1 MATEGVDK
9 MLVRLARGQG
19 AVFVFVASVATY
31 FRGFQ
36 PEVIVGWIALIIL
49 TLLGLCTGYGVSK
62 KIQAGGSFVLAALFL
77 VASTI
82 RRDSWGIDRGDLQ
95 DMAIGAA
102 SLAAWLLAFDARTG
116 EPARLVGHAAG
127 ALTALLLLILCGIL
141 ISTTGPSQADPLKMV
156 LAASILAALYDLS
169 GPKWK
174 APLAIIAGIIIV
186 VVVIRFA
193 PRTA

>member
-1 MATEGVDK
+1 MATERVDK
-9 MLVRLARGQG
+9 MLVRLAWGQG
-19 AVFVFVASVATY
+19 VLFAFIACVATY

-49 TLLGLCTGYGVSK
+49 TLLGLCTGYGVSR

-116 EPARLVGHAAG
+116 EPVRLLGHVAG
-127 ALTALLLLILCGIL
+127 ALAALLMLILCGML
-141 ISTTGPSQADPLKMV
+141 ISATALSQTDPLKAV
-156 LAASILAALYDLS
+156 LVASILAALYDLS
-169 GPKWK
+169 GPQWK
-174 APLAIIAGIIIV
+174 APLAIVAGIVIV
-186 VVVIRFA
+186 VVVVHIA
-193 PRTA
+193 PRTP

>member
-9 MLVRLARGQG
+9 MLVRLAWGQG
-19 AVFVFVASVATY
+19 AVFALVACVATY

-36 PEVIVGWIALIIL
+36 PAVIVGWIALIIL
-49 TLLGLCTGYGVSK
+49 TLLGLCAGYGVSK

-77 VASTI
+77 VASAI
-82 RRDSWGIDRGDLQ
+82 RRDSWGIDQGALQ

-102 SLAAWLLAFDARTG
+102 SLAAWLLAFDARAG
-116 EPARLVGHAAG
+116 EPARLVGHVAG
-127 ALTALLLLILCGIL
+127 ALTALLLLILCGML
-141 ISTTGPSQADPLKMV
+141 VSTTALSQTDPLKLV

-186 VVVIRFA
+186 VVVVHIA
-193 PRTA
+193 PPTA

>member
-9 MLVRLARGQG
+9 MLVRLAWGQG
-19 AVFVFVASVATY
+19 AVFALVACVATY

-49 TLLGLCTGYGVSK
+49 TLLGLCAGYGVSK

-77 VASTI
+77 VASAI
-82 RRDSWGIDRGDLQ
+82 RRDSWGIDQGALQ

-102 SLAAWLLAFDARTG
+102 SLAAWLLAFDARAG
-116 EPARLVGHAAG
+116 EPARLVGHVAG
-127 ALTALLLLILCGIL
+127 ALTALLLLILCGML
-141 ISTTGPSQADPLKMV
+141 VSTTALSQTDPLKLV

-186 VVVIRFA
+186 VVVVHIA
-193 PRTA
+193 PPTA